1 MKAYHLSCMSK
12 LPIVPALDRLAGAR
26 TQPAPR
32 ERLAQS
38 RDDLREAD
46 LEPLLVEFYARVGKD
61 VLLTPYFESL
71 DMTDHIP
78 RIADFWSTLLFHS
91 GRYSGNAFRP
101 HLEMPGLRSEH
112 FERWLAT
119 LEATLDASYAGPNTE
134 RMKFFAHR
142 VGYSMQL
149 RLGIAPAT
157 VYKVDPL

>member
-1 MKAYHLSCMSK
+1 MKAYHLTSMSK

-26 TQPAPR
+26 TQPSPR

-61 VLLTPYFESL
+61 VLLAPYFESL
-71 DMTDHIP
+71 DMTAHIP

-91 GRYSGNAFRP
+91 GRYTGNAFRP

-119 LEATLDASYAGPNTE
+119 LEATLDASYTGPNTD

-142 VGYSMQL
+142 VGYSMQV
-149 RLGIAPAT
+149 RLGIAPST
-157 VYKVDPL
+157 PYQIEPL